1 LISINNTKP
10 TPFSEELQ
18 ELENGIKLIDEI
30 LIGLNAIQ
38 AQ

>member
-1 LISINNTKP
+1 LISINNTN
-10 TPFSEELQ
+10 PFSEELQ